1 MEPISGKTP
10 SAYEFPLLIKHIL
23 KAPIDYRRDQEIV
36 YRDSKRFSYREF
48 HERVARL
55 ATALTELGI
64 KKGDTVAVMDW
75 DSNRYLECYFAI
87 PMIGAVMHMINMRL
101 APEQLI
107 YTIDHAED
115 QLILV
120 HRDFVPL
127 IQSIKGRIAGVKRF
141 VLMNDWEAN
150 RPPAQGIE
158 FAGEY
163 EELLAKAA
171 PMEEYPDFDENT
183 RATTFYTTGT
193 TGLPKAVF
201 YTHRQLVLHTMGAT
215 ATLASIR
222 SGPGFHGEDVYM
234 PITPMFHVHAWGI
247 PYVATFLGVKQ
258 VYPGKYVPDML
269 NSLIEKEKVTFSH
282 CVPTILAMLL
292 KDPSAKGMDW
302 SKWKVVIGGAA
313 LPKALAAMA
322 LGMGIDIFAGY
333 GMSET
338 CPFVSIDRLTREDLS
353 RSHEEQL
360 EKRTRT
366 GTAIGLMY
374 LRVIDPKGNDVKRDN
389 KSSGEIVLRAP
400 WLTMGYYKDAKNS
413 EKLWEGGWMH
423 TQDVAVMN
431 DDRSVRI
438 TDRLKDVVK
447 VGGEWLSSLEMEDIL
462 ASQGE
467 IEEVAVIGLAD
478 EKWGEIPLACVVQ
491 RAGAELTAHK
501 VMEHVKGYVD
511 RGVLP
516 REAILLRVQFVD
528 AIDKTSV
535 GKTDKLALKAKY
547 ASAKG

>member
-1 MEPISGKTP
+1 MEPTLGFTP
-10 SAYEFPLLIKHIL
+10 SAYEFPLLIKHLL
-23 KAPIDYRRDQEIV
+23 KAPIAYDPEQEIV
-36 YRDSKRFSYREF
+36 YRDAARFTYKEF

-55 ATALTELGI
+55 ARALLDLGI
-64 KKGDTVAVMDW
+64 TKGDTVAVMDW

-107 YTIDHAED
+107 YTIGHAED

-127 IQSIKGRIAGVKRF
+127 VQSIRGRIDGVRQF
-141 VLMNDWEAN
+141 VLMNDGEAT
-150 RPPAQGIE
+150 PPPSQGIA

-163 EELLAKAA
+163 EELLAKSE
-171 PMEEYPDFDENT
+171 PLGEFPDFEENT

-201 YTHRQLVLHTMGAT
+201 YSHRQLVLHTITAT

-258 VYPGKYVPDML
+258 VYPGKYVPTVL
-269 NSLIEKEKVTFSH
+269 NGLIEKEKVTFSH

-292 KDPSAKGMDW
+292 KDPSAQGIDW
-302 SKWKVVIGGAA
+302 RKWKVVIGGAA
-313 LPKALAAMA
+313 LPKALASLA

-338 CPFVSIDRLTREDLS
+338 CPFVSIDRLTPADLAKPT
-353 RSHEEQL
+353 EEQL

-374 LRVIDPKGNDVKRDN
+374 LRVIDPKGKDVKKDD
-389 KSSGEIVLRAP
+389 KSTGEIVLRAP
-400 WLTMGYYKDAKNS
+400 WLTMGYFKDAKNS
-413 EKLWEGGWMH
+413 EKLWEGGWLH
-423 TQDVAVMN
+423 TQDVAVM
-431 DDRSVRI
+431 DAEGSVRI

-447 VGGEWLSSLEMEDIL
+447 VGGEWLSSLELEDIV
-462 ASQGE
+462 SSHPE
-467 IEEVAVIGLAD
+467 VDEVAVIGVAD
-478 EKWGEIPLACVVQ
+478 EKWGEIPLACVVRKPDATPSEHQ
-491 RAGAELTAHK
+491 I
-501 VMEHVKGYVD
+501 MEHVKGYVD

-516 REAILLRVQFVD
+516 RETILLRIQFVE
-528 AIDKTSV
+528 AIEKTSV
-535 GKTDKLALKAKY
+535 GKHNKVQLKEKY
-547 ASAKG
+547 GKKA